1 MYIKSFIDKL
11 SDFVEQV
18 YKVDTAVI
26 AAFYPEWLTRGKG
39 AVNYLSVPEF
49 PTDSK
54 NGSFLFPGGY
64 IENADLSSYRPITSH
79 SDEYLI
85 KGIQESA
92 KHSRYKDE
100 APQAPW
106 KVPPFRLMMVGLT
119 TGNILGEITDFL
131 RQNGRSGSAG

>member
-1 MYIKSFIDKL
+1 M

-92 KHSRYKDE
+92 KHSWYKDE
-100 APQAPW
+100 RRRHRG

-119 TGNILGEITDFL
+119 TVNIPG
-131 RQNGRSGSAG
+131 

>member
-1 MYIKSFIDKL
+1 NLINLLNKVAQ
-11 SDFVEQV
+11 FVDERLDVHQAL
-18 YKVDTAVI
+18 KVDTAVI

-79 SDEYLI
+79 SDEYLLN
-85 KGIQESA
+85 KVAQFV
-92 KHSRYKDE
+92 DE
-100 APQAPW
+100 
-106 KVPPFRLMMVGLT
+106 RLDVH
-119 TGNILGEITDFL
+119 
-131 RQNGRSGSAG
+131 